1 MLVAKL
7 FFSLP
12 YYEIKPLHIFT
23 SQSNNNSSI
32 GFPDWNNY
40 ICWRYNGAD
49 FYNNSYVTP
58 DNGYFSVFIITS
70 LEAQCHIYINNIKV
84 NHMQS
89 GQDNLSVPIYPV
101 SKGDVLKIVPSSY
114 MKAYNYGINHNMD
127 EIRFFY
133 CRK

>member
-1 MLVAKL
+1 MLN

-12 YYEIKPLHIFT
+12 YYEIKLLHIFT
-23 SQSNNNSSI
+23 SQGNNNSSI

-40 ICWRYNGAD
+40 ICWRYNGVD
-49 FYNNSYVTP
+49 FYNNSYVAP
-58 DNGYFSVFIITS
+58 DNGYFSVFIMTS
-70 LEAQCHIYINNIKV
+70 HEAQCHIYINDIKV

-89 GQDNLSVPIYPV
+89 GADNVSVSIYPV

-114 MKAYNYGINHNMD
+114 MKVYNYGIKYNMD

-133 CRK
+133 CKK